1 MLRDKIIEK
10 YGDFSNNEKKIA
22 KYIVDNY
29 SHILTLSSSDLAKIT
44 GVSNATVVRF
54 AKAMGYKGFLSFR
67 NDLKDES
74 LSMRSPYAALKHTPV
89 HFDDQ
94 MLHKYFELL
103 NNDITQ
109 FANTIDLSIID
120 EIADNVL
127 SARTVYLY
135 GIGTDMILANYLNNY
150 LPLLGIHSITVCEE
164 GLAMRDK
171 AIMMSKDDFIIMSSF
186 PDIQDDEYWLASYV
200 HEIGAGLALI
210 TDSDVTA
217 SDLHCDTYIVTK
229 GSLDTF
235 YNSVVISMVL
245 CDILLLKIR
254 ERDPER
260 AERYMKKYDS
270 MTIEISNNSRGK

>member
-29 SHILTLSSSDLAKIT
+29 SHILTLSSTDLAKIT
-44 GVSNATVVRF
+44 GVSNASVVRF
-54 AKAMGYKGFLSFR
+54 AKAMGYKGFLAFR

-74 LSMRSPYAALKHTPV
+74 MVMRSPYAALKNTPV
-89 HFDDQ
+89 NLDDQ

-103 NNDITQ
+103 NNDIMQ
-109 FANTIDLSIID
+109 FADTIDLSVI
-120 EIADNVL
+120 EKIADNVL
-127 SARTVYLY
+127 NARTVYLY
-135 GIGTDMILANYLNNY
+135 GIGTDMVLANYLNNY
-150 LPLLGIHSITVCEE
+150 LPLLGIHSVTVCEE

-171 AIMMSKDDFIIMSSF
+171 AIMMSKDDYVIMSSF
-186 PDIQDDEYWLASYV
+186 PDIQVDEYWLVNYI
-200 HEIGAGLALI
+200 HEIGADIALI

-217 SDLHCDTYIVTK
+217 SDLKCDTYIVTK

-260 AERYMKKYDS
+260 AEHYMKKYDS
-270 MTIEISNNSRGK
+270 MTIEISNNGRDK